1 MASFATVSDFL
12 ARIDE
17 KIVAPI
23 LGVLPGGSIGATEQ
37 ARIQAALDDATA
49 EISSYEPRVPTA
61 HWPAADTLLIHCCKV
76 AMYLLTL
83 GRPGKEFEQIRNA
96 YNDTI
101 KFYTDAI
108 AAAGA
113 GGGGP
118 PVEGSAV
125 IPDPVFTPET
135 LKGFV

>member
-1 MASFATVSDFL
+1 MSFATTADFL

-17 KIVAPI
+17 SIVGPL
-23 LGVLPGGSIGATEQ
+23 LGVPRGGSIGPTET
-37 ARIQAALDDATA
+37 ARIQAALDDSTA
-49 EISSYEPRVPTA
+49 EITSYQPRMPA
-61 HWPAADTLLIHCCKV
+61 QHWPAADTLLVHCVKV

-101 KFYTDAI
+101 AFYKDAI
-108 AAAGA
+108 TASA
-113 GGGGP
+113 GGGP

-125 IPDPVFTPET
+125 APDPVFTDEAFE
-135 LKGFV
+135 GFV